1 MMRVHYTS
9 ALVAALMLVLFAAR
23 LHAAPVT
30 GIYADSVPVA
40 DGSAASMRAAFSTAL
55 ARVLVKATG
64 RADAGRNAALL
75 ERFGDPTALVQQYR
89 RDGTGNLWVQFDPAA
104 VGRGL
109 DAAGLP
115 VWGDDRPVTVV
126 WLAFD
131 AGEGEREVLAAGG
144 ADGATAAALRRELLQ
159 AAQERAVPVVLPLR
173 DSQDLAAVSYA
184 DVWGDFSEPVVR
196 GSARYQAD
204 AVLIGRARLFPQGMP
219 DVRWTLLAGGERAEW
234 RGDVANGPQ
243 GLADRLA
250 QRLTTAITAGP
261 TRMRL
266 VVSGVENF
274 EDYGR
279 VLAHLADLDVVESLA
294 VARVDGQAVD
304 FELGLRGGT
313 DRLVDALALR
323 RVLEP
328 AIDPA
333 VDAAALHYRLAAAR

>member
-1 MMRVHYTS
+1 MMRVQVGT
-9 ALVAALMLVLFAAR
+9 AAVAVLMLALSAAR

-30 GIYADSVPVA
+30 GIYAETVPVA
-40 DGSAASMRAAFSTAL
+40 DGSAESMRAAFATAL

-64 RADAGRNAALL
+64 RAEAGRDAALL
-75 ERFGDPTALVQQYR
+75 ESFGDPSALAQQYR
-89 RDGTGNLWVQFDPAA
+89 RDGAGNLWVQFDPAA
-104 VGRGL
+104 VRRGL
-109 DAAGLP
+109 GAAGVP

-131 AGEGEREVLAAGG
+131 AGEGERDVLAAGG
-144 ADGATAAALRRELLQ
+144 ADGSTGAALRRELLQ
-159 AAQERAVPVVLPLR
+159 AAQGRAVPVVLPLR

-204 AVLIGRARLFPQGMP
+204 AVLVGRARLFPQGMP

-234 RGDVANGPQ
+234 RGGVADGPQ

-250 QRLTTAITAGP
+250 QRLTTGTAAGP
-261 TRMRL
+261 TRTRL
-266 VVSGVENF
+266 VVSGIASF

-279 VLAHLADLDVVESLA
+279 VLAHLEGLDVVESLA
-294 VARVDGQAVD
+294 VARADGEQVD

-313 DRLVDALALR
+313 ERLVDALALR
-323 RVLEP
+323 RLLEP
-328 AIDPA
+328 ASDPA
-333 VDAAALHYRLAAAR
+333 ADVAALHYRLAAAP